1 MTGDDEML
9 DYEGFAPSINTR
21 YRQIILPCLKLCQ
34 TILVSLGS
42 ENEHAASQVYQI
54 LHIQKY

>member
-42 ENEHAASQVYQI
+42 ENEHAASQVCH
-54 LHIQKY
+54 L